1 MTASAVQ
8 VELDTSQAPFDLLPE
23 AVRASLRAAVDLH
36 YLRKGERLL
45 EGGQPSTRVY
55 VILKGHVQAFEA
67 RTGGEQQFA
76 DYGPGDVLG
85 AFAVIMGKAR
95 YSYRA
100 LEDTLC
106 HVIPAERFQQLVN
119 EFPRFAAWFHA
130 GLSAKRKLLAE
141 SEAPAELG
149 RLMLTRAG
157 EAQLAPALFV
167 DAASSLAECVRMM
180 RSRHVTCLL
189 VGDPA
194 DPAIVT
200 RTDLWCPFPLQDL
213 CREQHF
219 RRLSLVLQRHG
230 LNLLM
235 GPDLTP
241 CPTQGGYHEVDIALR
256 KEVWA
261 VDDLDHAAL
270 ASAGLRTLGAEI
282 EAALADGDLP
292 VDRFGCEDTYFSTA
306 EAARFLGRSAGWL
319 ARSVRQRAFT
329 YPDGSP
335 IEPLRVGKAGRLR
348 FTTAVLRD
356 IAHACHRAGAVSRR
370 QLEGILGQLS
380 RAA

>member
-23 AVRASLRAAVDLH
+23 PVRATLRAAVDLH

-45 EGGQPSTRVY
+45 EAGQPSTRVY

-67 RTGGEQQFA
+67 RADGEQQFA

-119 EFPRFAAWFHA
+119 EYPRFAAWFHA

-141 SEAPAELG
+141 SEAPAEMG

-167 DAASSLAECVRMM
+167 DGASSLAECVRMM
-180 RSRHVTCLL
+180 RTRHVTCLL

-200 RTDLWCPFPLQDL
+200 RTDIL
-213 CREQHF
+213 
-219 RRLSLVLQRHG
+219 
-230 LNLLM
+230 
-235 GPDLTP
+235 
-241 CPTQGGYHEVDIALR
+241 Y
-256 KEVWA
+256 
-261 VDDLDHAAL
+261 AL
-270 ASAGLRTLGAEI
+270 ALSGSSAWI
-282 EAALADGDLP
+282 
-292 VDRFGCEDTYFSTA
+292 
-306 EAARFLGRSAGWL
+306 GRS
-319 ARSVRQRAFT
+319 T
-329 YPDGSP
+329 CPPGSP
-335 IEPLRVGKAGRLR
+335 VAGTITAATLCGECSSICSTVSEKRQSEPKKARRRVTML
-348 FTTAVLRD
+348 D
-356 IAHACHRAGAVSRR
+356 SW
-370 QLEGILGQLS
+370 
-380 RAA
+380 